1 MIPYPENSTAYFKQ
15 ASVQPLAVWQIL
27 SLLQASV
34 AHRITSFYFAV
45 NSAILLKIAIKLL

>member
-15 ASVQPLAVWQIL
+15 ASVQPLAVLYIL

-45 NSAILLKIAIKLL
+45 KSAILLKIAIKLL